1 MTQIPGSVPRG
12 LDATVRG
19 WLTRKDG
26 PPKRMALQGGGEMVK
41 ARMGVNMAAPQV
53 PADKREGMTNWLDVV
68 ALNPAQMERLERC
81 EPGELVTISG
91 PITWKPFETR
101 KGEKRINQTI
111 IAEYVRSASSSMP
124 ADAGKGTEAGA
135 GDEAAR
141 RRRAPDGGRTRR
153 RDGNAGEGQRS
164 RGGDAVADEGFFQ
177 PRYTAGH
184 HHDPDRE
191 RGPEPR
197 AGRHESTACLPT
209 RLPRPKDQGQ
219 PVTPRQVPAKGQL
232 SPCKGRTEQFYS
244 AAGRHPAHQ
253 KDAEAGGGGV
263 VRLAKWLANG
273 ENGKTKVLS

>member
-1 MTQIPGSVPRG
+1 MSTQIPGSVPRG

-19 WLTRKDG
+19 WLTKKDG

-124 ADAGKGTEAGA
+124 ADAGKG
-135 GDEAAR
+135 
-141 RRRAPDGGRTRR
+141 
-153 RDGNAGEGQRS
+153 
-164 RGGDAVADEGFFQ
+164 
-177 PRYTAGH
+177 
-184 HHDPDRE
+184 
-191 RGPEPR
+191 
-197 AGRHESTACLPT
+197 
-209 RLPRPKDQGQ
+209 
-219 PVTPRQVPAKGQL
+219 
-232 SPCKGRTEQFYS
+232 
-244 AAGRHPAHQ
+244 
-253 KDAEAGGGGV
+253 AEAGGGDELPDADELPTGDEP
-263 VRLAKWLANG
+263 ADGTATPEKGSEA
-273 ENGKTKVLS
+273 EAATQ